1 MGYGSRQLLPSN
13 KGIAKAL
20 PCREFF
26 LSIAINHRPQRVW
39 QQRVYCHAIKE
50 AETTL
55 TIKLQRPNPN
65 EEEVGG
71 LILEAME
78 LTARRFCDEDI

>member
-1 MGYGSRQLLPSN
+1 MAAMNFVIRAANCTNSWNR
-13 KGIAKAL
+13 K
-20 PCREFF
+20 
-26 LSIAINHRPQRVW
+26 SIAFNHRPQRVW

-71 LILEAME
+71 
-78 LTARRFCDEDI
+78 